1 MKVSSRVFESQTQAV
16 ESKLGWSQF
25 TKGHNSL
32 KTVNRVKNVD
42 GVMVLFCYALS
53 DYALYLYQVLSG
65 YLIGFQSYGSVQ

>member
-1 MKVSSRVFESQTQAV
+1 MKVSSRVFELQTQAV

-32 KTVNRVKNVD
+32 KTANREKNAD

-53 DYALYLYQVLSG
+53 DNALYLYQVCQGIS
-65 YLIGFQSYGSVQ
+65 